1 MSEVES
7 KTKNPGELRAAW
19 EIYLVSERRVAART
33 LAIYTAALDDLLAFL
48 PEHLGG
54 GLSLEDLGTLRITDF
69 RSYLAHLRRTRGLS
83 NASIAQQLSAVRSF
97 YRYLEK
103 LNLVDN
109 PAIHA
114 LQAPKIPHRIPKPLS
129 EGGAKD
135 LIGLA
140 GGKHPHD
147 GAGGS
152 EDEDD
157 TLAATAKP
165 SWIAARDTALVVLLY
180 GAGLRVSEALAL
192 TPAAFDRGDSFR
204 IKGKGGKERIV
215 PVLEAVRE
223 AVADYLEQSPHSMA
237 KDEPLFRAI
246 RGGAMGARA
255 VQKLVASLRGQLGLS
270 DTATPHALRHSFAT
284 HLLDNGGDLRSIQEL
299 LGHASLSTTQI
310 YTEVETRQLHKI
322 YKAAMPRR

>member
-1 MSEVES
+1 MPHSNS
-7 KTKNPGELRAAW
+7 IIQLRAAW

-33 LAIYTAALDDLLAFL
+33 LAIYTAALDDLLGFL

-54 GLSLEDLGTLRITDF
+54 GLSLEDLGALKITDF
-69 RSYLAHLRRTRGLS
+69 RAYLAHLRRTRSLS

-103 LNLVDN
+103 LDLVDN

-135 LIGLA
+135 LIDLA
-140 GGKHPHD
+140 GGKHPQGD
-147 GAGGS
+147 ADE
-152 EDEDD
+152 ED
-157 TLAATAKP
+157 TFPVITKP
-165 SWIAARDTALVVLLY
+165 SWVAARDTALVVLLY

-215 PVLEAVRE
+215 PVIDAVRE
-223 AVADYLEQSPHSMA
+223 AVADYLEKSPHPMG

-246 RGGAMGARA
+246 RGRAMGARA

-322 YKAAMPRR
+322 YQAAMPRR

>member
-1 MSEVES
+1 MSKVES
-7 KTKNPGELRAAW
+7 QAGSQAKTPEQQRAAW
-19 EIYLVSERRVAART
+19 GIYLASERRLAVRT
-33 LAIYTAALDDLLAFL
+33 LAIYTAALDDFLNFL

-54 GLSLEDLGTLRITDF
+54 ALSLDDLGTLRITDF
-69 RSYLAHLRRTRGLS
+69 RAWLAHLRRTRELS

-129 EGGAKD
+129 EGGAREMID
-135 LIGLA
+135 LA
-140 GGKHPHD
+140 GGKHPQG
-147 GAGGS
+147 GAG
-152 EDEDD
+152 EDD
-157 TLAATAKP
+157 TIPVTARP
-165 SWIAARDTALVVLLY
+165 GWIAARDTALVVLLY
-180 GAGLRVSEALAL
+180 GAGLRVSEALSL
-192 TPAAFDRGDSFR
+192 TPSDFDRGDSFR

-215 PVLEAVRE
+215 PVLDVVRSAVT
-223 AVADYLEQSPHSMA
+223 DYLDTSPHPME

-322 YKAAMPRR
+322 YQAAMPRR